1 MVPPQR
7 TPAPRQSTAGSN
19 LVAGIVGGLVV
30 AALGATL
37 IGTGVIDA
45 GESTRQVVRE
55 VPAASGPTIEA
66 STGERVSVN
75 AIYRRAAPGVVF
87 ITARVLRE
95 QESPY
100 GLPLEQEGVATG
112 SGFVLD
118 KRGYVLT
125 NAHVVE
131 GAGDVRVRFEEN
143 GDLVRARVVGR
154 DISTDIAVIKVDP
167 KDAKL
172 VPLTL
177 GDSSK
182 LRVGDPVV
190 AIGNPFGFDRTV
202 TTGIVSALQRQ
213 ITAPNDFQ
221 INDVIQTDAAINP
234 GNSGGPLLDARGRV
248 VGINSQIATR
258 TGGSV
263 GIGFAVPSNT
273 ARKVVPELERHGK
286 VRRAYLG
293 VTTRAVTPALAR
305 AVNLPVETGAL
316 IQDVVPGGPAD
327 RADLRAG
334 DIRTEEGV
342 VLGGDVIVKVA
353 GREVRKP
360 EDVSAAIADR
370 KPGEEVEIEFYRDDE
385 LKKKRVK
392 LGTRPAAFD
401 EAAAEPA
408 PEEIPLP

>member
-1 MVPPQR
+1 M
-7 TPAPRQSTAGSN
+7 
-19 LVAGIVGGLVV
+19 V
-30 AALGATL
+30 AAVGATL
-37 IGTGVIDA
+37 IGTGVINTGDTRR
-45 GESTRQVVRE
+45 EVVRQV
-55 VPAASGPTIEA
+55 ASAPGPTIEA
-66 STGERVSVN
+66 STGRRVSVN
-75 AIYRRAAPGVVF
+75 EIYRRAAPGVVF
-87 ITARVLRE
+87 VTARVLRQ

-100 GLPLEQEGVATG
+100 GFPLEQEGLATG

-118 KRGYVLT
+118 RRGYVLT

-154 DISTDIAVIKVDP
+154 DISTDIAVLKVDP

-172 VPLTL
+172 VPLRL
-177 GDSSK
+177 ANSSS
-182 LRVGDPVV
+182 LNVGDPVV

-213 ITAPNDFQ
+213 ITAPNGFQ

-234 GNSGGPLLDARGRV
+234 GNSGGPLLNARGQV

-273 ARKVVPELERHGK
+273 ARKVVPELEQHGK

-305 AVNLPVETGAL
+305 AVNLATDRGAM
-316 IQDVVPGGPAD
+316 IQELVQGGPAD
-327 RADLRAG
+327 RAGFEVG
-334 DIRTEEGV
+334 DIRTEDGV
-342 VLGGDVIVKVA
+342 ILGGDVIVKVA
-353 GREVRKP
+353 GRDIRKP
-360 EDVSAAIADR
+360 DDVSAAIANR
-370 KPGEEVEIEFYRDDE
+370 KPGEVIEIEFYRDDE
-385 LKKKRVK
+385 LQKKRVK

-401 EAAAEPA
+401 EQAAEPA

>member
-1 MVPPQR
+1 MPPVRRQ
-7 TPAPRQSTAGSN
+7 APPRSTAGPA
-19 LVAGIVGGLVV
+19 LVGGIAGGLAV
-30 AALGATL
+30 AAVGATL
-37 IGTGVIDA
+37 FATGLLDT
-45 GESTRQVVRE
+45 GETREVVRE
-55 VPAASGPTIEA
+55 VAAAPGPTIEA

-75 AIYRRAAPGVVF
+75 SIYRRAAPGVVF

-95 QESPY
+95 QESPF
-100 GLPLEQEGVATG
+100 GLPLEQEGLATG

-118 KRGYVLT
+118 RRGYILT
-125 NAHVVE
+125 NAHVVA
-131 GAGDVRVRFEEN
+131 GAADVRVRFEEN

-154 DISTDIAVIKVDP
+154 DTSTDMAVLKVDP
-167 KDAKL
+167 KDAEL
-172 VPLTL
+172 RPLRL
-177 GDSSK
+177 ADSSK
-182 LRVGDPVV
+182 LRVGDAVI

-213 ITAPNDFQ
+213 ITAPNGFE

-234 GNSGGPLLDARGRV
+234 GNSGGPLLNASGQV

-273 ARKVVPELERHGK
+273 AKRVIPELERNGR

-305 AVNLPVETGAL
+305 AVNLPVERGVL

-327 RADLRAG
+327 RADLRPG

-353 GREVRKP
+353 GRKVAKP
-360 EDVSAAIADR
+360 EDVSAAIANR
-370 KPGEEVEIEFYRDDE
+370 KPGEAIEIEFYRDDE
-385 LKKKRVK
+385 LQKKRVK
-392 LGTRPAAFD
+392 LGTRPAALD
-401 EAAAEPA
+401 EQASEPA

>member
-1 MVPPQR
+1 MPPAR
-7 TPAPRQSTAGSN
+7 TPAPRRSSAGSN

-30 AALGATL
+30 AAVGGTL
-37 IGTGVIDA
+37 IGTGVINTGD
-45 GESTRQVVRE
+45 TRREVVRE
-55 VPAASGPTIEA
+55 VAGAPGPTIEA
-66 STGERVSVN
+66 STGQRVSVN
-75 AIYRRAAPGVVF
+75 QIYRRAAPGVVF

-95 QESPY
+95 QESPF
-100 GLPLEQEGVATG
+100 GLPLEQEGLATG

-118 KRGYVLT
+118 ESGNILT

-143 GDLVRARVVGR
+143 GDLVPAKVVGR

-167 KDAKL
+167 KDAEL
-172 VPLTL
+172 RPLRL
-177 GDSSK
+177 ADSSS

-213 ITAPNDFQ
+213 ITAPNGFE
-221 INDVIQTDAAINP
+221 ITDVIQTDAAINP
-234 GNSGGPLLDARGRV
+234 GNSGGPLLNARGLV

-273 ARKVVPELERHGK
+273 AKRVVPELEEHGK

-293 VTTRAVTPALAR
+293 ITTRPVTPALAR
-305 AVNLPVETGAL
+305 AVNLPTERGVL
-316 IQDVVPGGPAD
+316 LQDVTPGGPAD
-327 RADLRAG
+327 RAGLEAG
-334 DIRTEEGV
+334 GIRTEEGV

-360 EDVSAAIADR
+360 EDVSAAIANR
-370 KPGEEVEIEFYRDDE
+370 KPGETIEIEFYRDEE
-385 LKKKRVK
+385 LQKKKVK

-401 EAAAEPA
+401 AAAAEPP
-408 PEEIPLP
+408 PEEIPFP

>member
-1 MVPPQR
+1 M
-7 TPAPRQSTAGSN
+7 
-19 LVAGIVGGLVV
+19 V
-30 AALGATL
+30 AAVGATL
-37 IGTGVIDA
+37 IGTGVINTGD
-45 GESTRQVVRE
+45 TRREVVRE
-55 VPAASGPTIEA
+55 VAGAPGPTIEA

-75 AIYRRAAPGVVF
+75 EIYRRAAPGVVF

-100 GLPLEQEGVATG
+100 GLPLEQEGLATG

-118 KRGYVLT
+118 RRGYILT

-131 GAGDVRVRFEEN
+131 GAGDVRVRFDEEA
-143 GDLVRARVVGR
+143 DLVRARVVGR
-154 DISTDIAVIKVDP
+154 DISTDIAVLKVNP
-167 KDAKL
+167 AHARL
-172 VPLTL
+172 VPLRL
-177 GDSSK
+177 ADSSK

-213 ITAPNDFQ
+213 ITAPNGFQ

-234 GNSGGPLLDARGRV
+234 GNSGGPLLNARGQV

-263 GIGFAVPSNT
+263 GIGFAVPANT
-273 ARKVVPELERHGK
+273 ARKVVPELEKHGK
-286 VRRAYLG
+286 VLRAYLG
-293 VTTRAVTPALAR
+293 VTTRAVTGSLAR
-305 AVNLPVETGAL
+305 AVNLPTERGAL
-316 IQDVVPGGPAD
+316 IQDVVPGGPAA
-327 RADLRAG
+327 RAGLRAG
-334 DIRTEEGV
+334 DIRTEEGI

-353 GREVRKP
+353 GRDIRKP

-370 KPGEEVEIEFYRDDE
+370 KPGEAVEIEFYRDDE
-385 LKKKRVK
+385 LERKKVK

-401 EAAAEPA
+401 EPGPA
-408 PEEIPLP
+408 PEESFELP